1 MGMIKINTMDMIKIN
16 TMIMMTIRGTDR
28 ILTTHTVS
36 TKARGTGSKPAI
48 AKNEKGPSWVLF
60 LFGDTYRRRFL
71 FQPLLTL
78 KKFDS
83 GTFGRFKVLSGKRW
97 ELLNAMT
104 GAGAMSIREAARRV
118 ERDVKAVHGDVTALL
133 NAGLLSK
140 TDDGMIVFPFDA
152 IHVDFMLKAA

>member
-1 MGMIKINTMDMIKIN
+1 MKTVMID
-16 TMIMMTIRGTDR
+16 IRPLADTLGDFTQTWKSGKSSAPR
-28 ILTTHTVS
+28 ISFASPEL
-36 TKARGTGSKPAI
+36 
-48 AKNEKGPSWVLF
+48 LF
-60 LFGDTYRRRFL
+60 
-71 FQPLLTL
+71 
-78 KKFDS
+78 KM
-83 GTFGRFKVLSGKRW
+83 LSGKRW

-140 TDDGMIVFPFDA
+140 TDDGMIVFPYGA

>member
-1 MGMIKINTMDMIKIN
+1 
-16 TMIMMTIRGTDR
+16 
-28 ILTTHTVS
+28 
-36 TKARGTGSKPAI
+36 
-48 AKNEKGPSWVLF
+48 
-60 LFGDTYRRRFL
+60 
-71 FQPLLTL
+71 
-78 KKFDS
+78 
-83 GTFGRFKVLSGKRW
+83 VLSGKRW

-140 TDDGMIVFPFDA
+140 TDDGKIVFRYDA